1 MWSAFPTSDYY
12 GGSVPIPS
20 RQLTIRLPTR
30 CCGPAEVRAAREGSH
45 VHYVPVDRIGAQL
58 YPGSIATPTPQ
69 AFGVASQPA
78 YVSRRRSRLIL
89 RRFDVHYNPAHIHQ
103 I

>member
-1 MWSAFPTSDYY
+1 MWPAFPTSDYY
-12 GGSVPIPS
+12 GGSAPTPS

-30 CCGPAEVRAAREGSH
+30 RCGPAEGRATGEGSH
-45 VHYVPVDRIGAQL
+45 VHYVPVDRIGVQL

-69 AFGVASQPA
+69 AFGVASQPG
-78 YVSRRRSRLIL
+78 YVSRHRSRFIL
-89 RRFDVHYNPAHIHQ
+89 RRFDVRYNPAHIHQ